1 MDRISRNE
9 NSSYD
14 DGDSSFS
21 SYDNSVSDD
30 NDDDVSSLSPDT
42 DQETYRNSSRGA
54 NGAFDVNLSVNV
66 NSRGGDAAAVRRR
79 GAPLSLGAR
88 SGASSGRD
96 CQSDPEDGRY
106 LSNTNAGHRHRHRR
120 HGSSR
125 RTRPSSS
132 SSCWTKLR
140 RTCRKHSCTV
150 MRQVPTMIL
159 ILCFIFWLAVQTT
172 NVYGSVSQSTINKG
186 GGGGRIGTDN
196 RSEAQRNAAQRNKNR
211 NGDMTNG
218 SQKRSSYSVGSLF
231 GDAVEGFWDIVGIP
245 AKALRQVS
253 NRGEALAPG
262 CSRSPWQEFDLP
274 NCNDMHE
281 TDLYASFS
289 GRERKDG
296 GYVGNGYWRH
306 VWLVDPRHES
316 NVHQGNNRQH
326 NSTTVLAQ
334 APAPYGVVLKM
345 MKKEH
350 KVEARNFDRHR
361 RDALAME
368 RLTSA
373 PNIVDIYSFCGNSVL
388 TEYVGS
394 DMHKVLYHTD
404 EKGRISDKVTITQRS
419 DKEKLQLAID
429 VTRGVAALHEVE
441 GGPIVHADIADKQFL
456 VDDNGRVKLNDFNRC
471 RFMGHK
477 TTTNE
482 KCSFRIPSAPGRHRS
497 PEEYEDEELTEQL
510 DVYSTAHVL
519 YGILTGEEPW
529 SELPS
534 SQVKRA
540 VKRGTKPTFDDKFR
554 KPGTTDAIL
563 ASLIDKAY
571 DRDPELRIS
580 APDLVAQLELALQK
594 LTGGSTGLLR
604 K

>member
-1 MDRISRNE
+1 M
-9 NSSYD
+9 
-14 DGDSSFS
+14 
-21 SYDNSVSDD
+21 
-30 NDDDVSSLSPDT
+30 
-42 DQETYRNSSRGA
+42 
-54 NGAFDVNLSVNV
+54 
-66 NSRGGDAAAVRRR
+66 
-79 GAPLSLGAR
+79 
-88 SGASSGRD
+88 
-96 CQSDPEDGRY
+96 
-106 LSNTNAGHRHRHRR
+106 
-120 HGSSR
+120 
-125 RTRPSSS
+125 
-132 SSCWTKLR
+132 
-140 RTCRKHSCTV
+140 

-159 ILCFIFWLAVQTT
+159 LLCFIFWLAVQMT
-172 NVYGSVSQSTINKG
+172 NVYLSVPESTNNI

-196 RSEAQRNAAQRNKNR
+196 RSEGQRNAALRNKNR
-211 NGDMTNG
+211 NGDITKN

-231 GDAVEGFWDIVGIP
+231 GDAMEGFLDIVGLP
-245 AKALRQVS
+245 AKAFRQVS

-262 CSRSPWQEFDLP
+262 CSRSSWQEFDMP

-306 VWLVDPRHES
+306 VWLVDPRQES
-316 NVHQGNNRQH
+316 KAHQGNKRQH
-326 NSTTVLAQ
+326 NSTTLLAR

-388 TEYVGS
+388 TEFVGS
-394 DMHKVLYHTD
+394 DMHKVLYHTG
-404 EKGRISDKVTITQRS
+404 ENGRITDEVTMTQLS
-419 DKEKLQLAID
+419 DKEKLQLALD

-510 DVYSTAHVL
+510 DTYSTAHVL

-529 SELPS
+529 RELPS

-540 VKRGTKPTFDDKFR
+540 VKRGTKPTIDDKFR
-554 KPGTTDAIL
+554 KPETTDAIL

-571 DRDPELRIS
+571 DRDPAVRIS
-580 APDLVAQLELALQK
+580 APDLVAQLELALQR
-594 LTGGSTGLLR
+594 LVGESAGLLR